1 MASVKQSPLDAVA
14 IKYLS
19 LVKNFLQ
26 KENPRKLVQ
35 FSRVQRLLIMKAITP
50 EQWTK
55 LVSELFSR
63 NPTLLKATAAL
74 TKISANAKDP
84 KDHLAWR
91 VASLTTKSASPSQK
105 SPSPS
110 SAKKRP
116 ERPNAPSEPYFCNTD
131 KWEECKVFLLLYLNG
146 LYLALRHN
154 SRQDGKLWHGRILDH
169 F

>member
-1 MASVKQSPLDAVA
+1 M
-14 IKYLS
+14 
-19 LVKNFLQ
+19 
-26 KENPRKLVQ
+26 Q

-91 VASLTTKSASPSQK
+91 VASLSTKSASPSQK

-110 SAKKRP
+110 SAKSVQSGQTRP
-116 ERPNAPSEPYFCNTD
+116 PSLTSVTPTNGGGVQSLSPFVPQRSLPNSA
-131 KWEECKVFLLLYLNG
+131 
-146 LYLALRHN
+146 A
-154 SRQDGKLWHGRILDH
+154 RQPPRRKIMAWQDTRSVSN
-169 F
+169 

>member
-1 MASVKQSPLDAVA
+1 MASQRRQSPLDAVA

-63 NPTLLKATAAL
+63 NPSQTLNKGQ
-74 TKISANAKDP
+74 
-84 KDHLAWR
+84 LAICILQL
-91 VASLTTKSASPSQK
+91 STLFQL
-105 SPSPS
+105 
-110 SAKKRP
+110 
-116 ERPNAPSEPYFCNTD
+116 
-131 KWEECKVFLLLYLNG
+131 FLG
-146 LYLALRHN
+146 TLRIWLEV
-154 SRQDGKLWHGRILDH
+154 R
-169 F
+169 

>member
-1 MASVKQSPLDAVA
+1 MASQRRQSPLDAVA

-84 KDHLAWR
+84 SEHLAWR
-91 VASLTTKSASPSQK
+91 VATLATRSASPLPK

-110 SAKKRP
+110 SQGQKRGG
-116 ERPNAPSEPYFCNTD
+116 EQVRPAGLTSITPTNNNNNNRNTNNEGIYFYINI
-131 KWEECKVFLLLYLNG
+131 FLLN
-146 LYLALRHN
+146 
-154 SRQDGKLWHGRILDH
+154 
-169 F
+169 

>member
-110 SAKKRP
+110 SAKSVARDQTRP
-116 ERPNAPSEPYFCNTD
+116 PSLTSVTPTNNGGAKSFSFCTSAVSTELCGTTTAKTEN
-131 KWEECKVFLLLYLNG
+131 YG
-146 LYLALRHN
+146 MAGY
-154 SRQDGKLWHGRILDH
+154 
-169 F
+169 

>member
-105 SPSPS
+105 SVQLCE
-110 SAKKRP
+110 KRP
-116 ERPNAPSEPYFCNTD
+116 RGKRALRALLRNTD
-131 KWEECKVFLLLYLNG
+131 KRGVQSFSLYLTVSTELCGTTTAKTENYG
-146 LYLALRHN
+146 MAGY
-154 SRQDGKLWHGRILDH
+154 
-169 F
+169 